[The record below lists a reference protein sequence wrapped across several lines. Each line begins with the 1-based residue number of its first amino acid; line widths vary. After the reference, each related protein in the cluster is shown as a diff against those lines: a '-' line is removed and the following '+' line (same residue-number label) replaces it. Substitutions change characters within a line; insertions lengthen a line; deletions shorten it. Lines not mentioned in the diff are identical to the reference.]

1 MSSLVWTSQ
10 LAQLVKNLLAVRETW
25 VWSLGWEDPLE
36 KGMATHSVLWP
47 GEFHGLWSP
56 WGCKELDLTERLSVF
71 YVGSQRIACCGE
83 KLPHIWRQRD
93 ISGVGGREKQEGNWV
108 VSMTTHGEFS
118 FIWTNHLAFCD
129 YFSLKFT
136 LSVFQL
142 FCSILSLC
150 LYLIMFLPLQPKS

>member
-36 KGMATHSVLWP
+36 KGMATHSSTMTWRIPWAV
-47 GEFHGLWSP
+47 ESMGLQRVGYDWETFSFLP
-56 WGCKELDLTERLSVF
+56 
-71 YVGSQRIACCGE
+71 GSQRIACCGE
-83 KLPHIWRQRD
+83 KLPHIWL
-93 ISGVGGREKQEGNWV
+93 SGVGGKEKQEGNWV
-108 VSMTTHGEFS
+108 VPMTTTQGEFS

-142 FCSILSLC
+142 FCCIGSLC
-150 LYLIMFLPLQPKS
+150 LYLITFLPLQPKF